1 MKINVEDYHRV
12 AKSCVRF
19 DKRGILEWYIEE
31 IHTLENFS
39 SFRLVKAIN
48 VINQDVANEF
58 LEIHKKLKGESNVK

>member
-19 DKRGILEWYIEE
+19 SKRGILEWYIKE
-31 IHTLENFS
+31 ISTLKNFS

-48 VINQDVANEF
+48 MMNKEVANEY
-58 LEIHKKLKGESNVK
+58 LEIHKKLKEEEDAK

>member
-12 AKSCVRF
+12 AKSCIRF
-19 DKRGILEWYIEE
+19 DKRGILEWYIKE

-48 VINQDVANEF
+48 IMNQEVANKF
-58 LEIHKKLKGESNVK
+58 LDIHRKLKEEENAK